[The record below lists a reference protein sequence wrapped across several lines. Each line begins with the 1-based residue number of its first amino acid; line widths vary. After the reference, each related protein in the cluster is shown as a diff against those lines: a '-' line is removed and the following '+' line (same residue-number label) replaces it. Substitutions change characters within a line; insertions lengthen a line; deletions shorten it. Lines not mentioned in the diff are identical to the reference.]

1 MFPLASGA
9 MAYMVINMMAYVMV
23 YVMTYLMAGLL
34 QSLVG
39 MQLSLS
45 PLTTIVLSVRMLV
58 RQ

>member
-9 MAYMVINMMAYVMV
+9 MTYMVINM
-23 YVMTYLMAGLL
+23 MTYLMAGLL

-39 MQLSLS
+39 MQLSSL

>member
-9 MAYMVINMMAYVMV
+9 MTYMVINVIA

-39 MQLSLS
+39 MQLSSS

-58 RQ
+58 RH

>member
-9 MAYMVINMMAYVMV
+9 MAYVMV
-23 YVMTYLMAGLL
+23 YAMTYLMAGLL

-39 MQLSLS
+39 MQLSSS

-58 RQ
+58 RH